1 MGVTKLNSIK
11 LGDMEA
17 YYVLDEE
24 KQAVELMLLPE
35 GMQEPEWLSGD
46 VTHLSDEQWAV
57 IDQGIQSIKR
67 RRRSSKTAFPISA
80 AILLEK
86 GI

>member
-57 IDQGIQSIKR
+57 IDQGIQFYKKAAPIIKNGV
-67 RRRSSKTAFPISA
+67 SHMGGYFA
-80 AILLEK
+80 
-86 GI
+86 